1 MEGKGMGN
9 KGVGLDHVTIT
20 VTNMKRTVEFYR
32 DVLGFKVLGQRL
44 LRGGAFKIVWLQ
56 TSTGML
62 ELFEFRPRVGRNQ
75 DPDVPQTA
83 SEQDV
88 GIRHIGFTAE
98 SGEFD
103 AIVERLKK
111 AKVVFTIE
119 PTVADWCEL
128 RLVFFKDPDAN
139 IIEIISGKLENLDP
153 LDYKN

>member
-1 MEGKGMGN
+1 MAD

-32 DVLGFKVLGQRL
+32 DIMGFKVLGQRL
-44 LRGGAFKIVWLQ
+44 LRDGAFKIVWLQ

-62 ELFEFRPRVGRNQ
+62 ELFEFRPRVGKNQ
-75 DPDVPQTA
+75 DPDVPQTV
-83 SEQDV
+83 SEQDI
-88 GIRHIGFTAE
+88 GIRHIGLTA
-98 SGEFD
+98 SSAEFD
-103 AIVERLKK
+103 AIVQRLRK

-139 IIEIISGKLENLDP
+139 IIEVISGKLENLEP

>member
-1 MEGKGMGN
+1 MGD

-20 VTNMKRTVEFYR
+20 VTNMKKTVEFYR
-32 DVLGFKVLGQRL
+32 DILGFKVLGQRL
-44 LRGGAFKIVWLQ
+44 LRDGAFKIVWLQ

-62 ELFEFRPRVGRNQ
+62 ELFEFRPRVGRTQ
-75 DPDVPQTA
+75 DPDVPQTV

-88 GIRHIGFTAE
+88 GIRHIGFTAG

-103 AIVERLKK
+103 AIVERLRK